1 MKRIIFLRHPQTAYN
16 TDPIR
21 LRGALD
27 IPLSPEGFAQ
37 IPNIVN
43 NLKNMYCCIKQV
55 YSSPL
60 ERASILATT
69 VAHEYELKVEKLEGL
84 CSRDYGILN
93 GKPVNEIR
101 DVLGILATGAGRD
114 LSPKGGES
122 LNSFL
127 ERLTEAIKKIIYDA
141 PEEGEVL
148 VCTHLINI
156 MLGTKWLFS
165 GLPEIP
171 DFQFVYSE
179 DDEITPGGWIEV
191 KRDWVKVQES
201 SK

>member
-16 TDPIR
+16 TEPIR

-37 IPNIVN
+37 IPVIV
-43 NLKNMYCCIKQV
+43 KGVKDAFCCIKQV

-156 MLGTKWLFS
+156 MLGTRWLFA

-171 DFQFVYSE
+171 DFQFTYSE
-179 DDEITPGGWIEV
+179 DDEIQPGNWVEV
-191 KRDWVKVQES
+191 KRDWVKVNG
-201 SK
+201 

>member
-16 TDPIR
+16 MEPVR
-21 LRGALD
+21 LRGALE

-37 IPNIVN
+37 IPIIV
-43 NLKNMYCCIKQV
+43 KDIKKSFCCIKQV

-69 VAHEYELKVEKLEGL
+69 IAHEYNLKVDKLEGL
-84 CSRDYGILN
+84 RSRDYGILN
-93 GKPVNEIR
+93 GRPVNEIG
-101 DVLGILATGAGRD
+101 DVLGILGTGAGKD

-127 ERLTEAIKKIIYDA
+127 ERLTEAIKKIIYEA

-156 MLGTKWLFS
+156 MLGTKWLFA
-165 GLPEIP
+165 GLPEIS
-171 DFQFVYSE
+171 DFQFAYSE
-179 DDEITPGGWIEV
+179 ADEIHPGHWIEV
-191 KRDWVKVQES
+191 KRDWVKVND
-201 SK
+201 

>member
-16 TDPIR
+16 TNPVR